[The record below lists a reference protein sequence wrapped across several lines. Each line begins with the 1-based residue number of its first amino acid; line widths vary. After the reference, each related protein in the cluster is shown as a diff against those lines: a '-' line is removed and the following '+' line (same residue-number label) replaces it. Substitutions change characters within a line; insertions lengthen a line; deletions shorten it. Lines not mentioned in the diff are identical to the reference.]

1 MVARSA
7 DTVRMTSSSRSANF
21 AASSASPALVLC
33 ASSSASNFRTTA
45 VRSSAAKPRSSTPS
59 GNSHPNEPTNVRAAS
74 SCASAAATNFRS
86 RPASWAMRSRVL
98 AIVRWI
104 SRESLLFVLE
114 LEILGAFR
122 EHFELRQQHVARLL
136 VGAQQR
142 RKVRARHVVRIK
154 TVQEADLVEKRRALW
169 PWQHV
174 ALDAVGSR
182 TVERQHLVEI
192 RLQAVELALSR
203 GPPHIEPVLGW
214 RIVEHGRSR
223 IDDAEML

>member
-1 MVARSA
+1 
-7 DTVRMTSSSRSANF
+7 
-21 AASSASPALVLC
+21 
-33 ASSSASNFRTTA
+33 
-45 VRSSAAKPRSSTPS
+45 
-59 GNSHPNEPTNVRAAS
+59 
-74 SCASAAATNFRS
+74 
-86 RPASWAMRSRVL
+86 MRSRVL

-154 TVQEADLVEKRRALW
+154 TVQEADLVEKRRALR

-174 ALDAVGSR
+174 ALDAVGPR
-182 TVERQHLVEI
+182 AIEADDLVEI
-192 RLQAVELALSR
+192 RLEPVELALR
-203 GPPHIEPVLGW
+203 RCAPHLEPVLVR
-214 RIVEHGRSR
+214 RIVEHRRLR
-223 IDDAEML
+223 IGDAEVLGP